1 MNLLHLSFVGG
12 LKATDNPPV
21 PLTAEERL
29 RAFRAA
35 YPVQCGNAYRWSWLE
50 GADASEAHDVSRAM
64 LERIARRTRTRAA
77 A

>member
-35 YPVQCGNAYRWSWLE
+35 YPVQCGNAYRWPWLE
-50 GADASEAHDVSRAM
+50 RGAETQDLSRAM
-64 LERIARRTRTRAA
+64 LERIARQTRQRVAA
-77 A
+77 

>member
-35 YPVQCGNAYRWSWLE
+35 YPVQCGNAYRWPWQE
-50 GADASEAHDVSRAM
+50 HGAETPDLSRAM
-64 LERIARRTRTRAA
+64 LERIARQTRQRVPA
-77 A
+77 